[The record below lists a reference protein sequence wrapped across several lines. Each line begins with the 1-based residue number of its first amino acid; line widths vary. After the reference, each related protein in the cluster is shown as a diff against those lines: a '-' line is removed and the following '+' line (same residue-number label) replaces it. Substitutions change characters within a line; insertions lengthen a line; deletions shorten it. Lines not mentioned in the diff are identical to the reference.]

1 MPDPKKLEIDLSET
15 FQHLTHAPIVEA
27 VIDIRARAQTAWEEA
42 TITQQLKPRLGDYPK
57 IHSRTHVQQ
66 HVTIGQ
72 GEPKSFTRDLGWH
85 GLDCQSAD
93 EKHFGRFSRD
103 GIQFARLQPYQ
114 RWEELSAE
122 ALRLWQ
128 IYVEVAK
135 PLEIQRLGLRFINR
149 IEMQPG
155 EVRCE
160 DFIKIHHEPPAG
172 MDLPIIGF
180 FHQDTLAVPGHPF
193 AINLIRTI
201 QPAETPGKASL
212 AVILDIDAFTT
223 APFQLHQDELL
234 QRLRQMRWLKNKVF
248 FGNITEKALNRFK

>member
-1 MPDPKKLEIDLSET
+1 
-15 FQHLTHAPIVEA
+15 
-27 VIDIRARAQTAWEEA
+27 
-42 TITQQLKPRLGDYPK
+42 
-57 IHSRTHVQQ
+57 
-66 HVTIGQ
+66 
-72 GEPKSFTRDLGWH
+72 
-85 GLDCQSAD
+85 
-93 EKHFGRFSRD
+93 
-103 GIQFARLQPYQ
+103 
-114 RWEELSAE
+114 
-122 ALRLWQ
+122 
-128 IYVEVAK
+128 
-135 PLEIQRLGLRFINR
+135 
-149 IEMQPG
+149 
-155 EVRCE
+155 
-160 DFIKIHHEPPAG
+160 